1 MKIEDVF
8 TETEIMHLRKLKKI
22 WSLKKRENA
31 HNLSEDF
38 PEIVKRRLEYQKWRI
53 QTGKIQS

>member
-8 TETEIMHLRKLKKI
+8 TETEIMHLRKLKET
-22 WSLKKRENA
+22 WFLKKRENA

-38 PEIVKRRLEYQKWRI
+38 PETVKRRLEYQKWRI